1 MSRVC
6 VFCGSQPGSDRR
18 FVDAAT
24 ELGRGLALAGHTL
37 VYGGSKSGCMGALAD
52 AALADRGTVLGVIPR
67 VLHATELRHD
77 ALTETVIVE
86 DLAAR
91 KLEMFRRSDTV
102 LVMPGGTGTL
112 DELLEALTMKRIG
125 LLDCPIAVVDI
136 AAYFAPTLELFRQMI
151 VHGFAEPE
159 QLRLFDVLPDVPT
172 ALGWIA
178 RQ

>member
-52 AALADRGTVLGVIPR
+52 AALVNRGTVLGVIPR
-67 VLHATELRHD
+67 VLHASELRHD

-91 KLEMFRRSDTV
+91 KLEKLSRMLRKLEFWSRLTTVPLARTTKMLRSSAPLVGPPARR
-102 LVMPGGTGTL
+102 
-112 DELLEALTMKRIG
+112 R
-125 LLDCPIAVVDI
+125 
-136 AAYFAPTLELFRQMI
+136 
-151 VHGFAEPE
+151 
-159 QLRLFDVLPDVPT
+159 
-172 ALGWIA
+172 
-178 RQ
+178 